1 MKRARGFLSISMVER
16 ERSHRRAA
24 LFGLIILLV
33 LATSPLLARH
43 LPLGFDPQLAGRDH
57 LWMLCLAAIHLLL
70 VPVDGFFRL
79 LFLGG
84 ATYAL
89 ADRWA
94 ALRAQ
99 RSVLGHLA
107 VRAPVEGSA
116 LFIAARA
123 ARVDPALLSVVDG
136 LPSPAFTTGWL
147 RPRIY
152 LSSCLPE
159 RLSGPELEAVLAHE
173 AEHVRRRDPLRLSVL
188 RFVACTLFWLPAVR
202 QLTEDLA
209 DEAEVRADDAA
220 ARDRPLALAT
230 ALVRLAQWLR
240 PLPVAH
246 GGVGFDERD
255 LLQRRVRRLTGE
267 AVEPRSRITQRS
279 LLTAVLVLTL
289 AGTAGAVVAHPLADE
304 SAAHQE
310 HCEHGGSGALF
321 HLFCA
326 GHSPTARAVC
336 LHR

>member
-1 MKRARGFLSISMVER
+1 MKRARDFLSTSVVER
-16 ERSHRRAA
+16 ERSHRRAV
-24 LFGLIILLV
+24 LFGLIVLLV
-33 LATSPLLARH
+33 LAAGPLLARH
-43 LPLGFDPQLAGRDH
+43 LPIGLDSQMTGRDH

-70 VPVDGFFRL
+70 APVHGVFHL

-84 ATYAL
+84 VSYAL
-89 ADRWA
+89 ADRWI

-99 RSVLGHLA
+99 RSVLNQLA
-107 VRAPVEGSA
+107 VRVPAEGSA
-116 LFIAARA
+116 LFLAARA
-123 ARVDPALLSVVDG
+123 ARVDPALLSVVEG

-147 RPRIY
+147 RPKIY

-159 RLSGPELEAVLAHE
+159 RLSGPELEAVIAHE
-173 AEHVRRRDPLRLSVL
+173 AAHVRNRDPLRLSVL
-188 RFVACTLFWLPAVR
+188 RFLACTLFWLPAVR

-230 ALVRLAQWLR
+230 ALVQLAQWLR
-240 PLPVAH
+240 PVPVTH

-255 LLQRRVRRLTGE
+255 LLERRVRRLTGE
-267 AVEPRSRITQRS
+267 AVAPRSRITRGS
-279 LLTAVLVLTL
+279 LLAAVLLLAL
-289 AGTAGAVVAHPLADE
+289 AGTSGAVVAHPLTDA

-310 HCEHGGSGALF
+310 HCEHSGSGALF

-326 GHSPTARAVC
+326 GHSPTARTVC